1 MKHAADL
8 SLRIVASA
16 PGTAVAVVTLDPD
29 FAGFAGHF
37 PGAPVLPGMCHVD
50 LAMRAACQVVGA
62 PLDLLAVER
71 ARFVRKALPG
81 EELRMFLVFR
91 PSADDVTTI
100 AAEISVGG
108 KTSAQLHLSVSRRPG
123 PTARR

>member
-8 SLRIVASA
+8 ALRIVASA

-50 LAMRAACQVVGA
+50 LAMRAASQVVGG
-62 PLDLLAVER
+62 PLDLLAVDR

-81 EELRMFLVFR
+81 EELKMLLVFR
-91 PSADDVTTI
+91 PSAGEVTSI
-100 AAEISVGG
+100 AADLSVGG
-108 KTSAQLHLSVSRRPG
+108 ETAAELHLVVSRRPG
-123 PTARR
+123 PPARR